1 MNTCLTYVS
10 CVTLAIATLAL
21 GGCGAAE
28 PDYGSL
34 DLCTAGGRVTL
45 DGTPL
50 EKALVLFEAED
61 TTFSFGLTDADGQ
74 YRLMFNS
81 RQPGVRKGTKTV
93 RIWSSRGI
101 PGAAEAGAG
110 GAAEEGDDPD
120 GVGDDGRIAPAAA
133 ERVPPKYNV
142 DSELTAVVES
152 DGQTFDF
159 ELRSP
164 TAGG

>member
-1 MNTCLTYVS
+1 MNTCLTH
-10 CVTLAIATLAL
+10 VTCLALAIATLAFA
-21 GGCGAAE
+21 GCGAAT

-34 DLCTAGGRVTL
+34 DLCNAGGKIIL

-61 TTFSFGLTDADGQ
+61 KTYSFGVTDASGQ

-81 RQPGVRKGTKTV
+81 RQPGVLKGTKTV

-101 PGAAEAGAG
+101 PGAAEAGATEG
-110 GAAEEGDDPD
+110 GGKAGEGDDPD
-120 GVGDDGRIAPAAA
+120 GVGDDGRVAPAAA
-133 ERVPPKYNV
+133 ERVPAKYNV
-142 DSELTAVVES
+142 KSELTAVVES

-159 ELRSP
+159 ELRS
-164 TAGG
+164 